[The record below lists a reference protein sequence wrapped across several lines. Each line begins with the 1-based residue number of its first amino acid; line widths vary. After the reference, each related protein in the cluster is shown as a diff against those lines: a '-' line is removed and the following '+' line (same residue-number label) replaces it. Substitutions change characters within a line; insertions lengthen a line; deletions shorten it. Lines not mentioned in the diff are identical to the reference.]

1 MGRDGL
7 GEAGHGGDGLET
19 SVDGGGGGADGL
31 GQFLAA
37 GIGGIE
43 LQIAEDEPAG
53 PIGPPDP
60 IRPTDPT
67 GPTEPTV
74 PAGPTDLI
82 RPTDPAGRTLT
93 AGNIPGTVPQSGPPR
108 QDLLHSPLKRHGYHL
123 ARLPHPD
130 RYPVR
135 GNVLP
140 TKRQDV

>member
-53 PIGPPDP
+53 QPRTDS
-60 IRPTDPT
+60 RPTSP
-67 GPTEPTV
+67 
-74 PAGPTDLI
+74 
-82 RPTDPAGRTLT
+82 
-93 AGNIPGTVPQSGPPR
+93 TVPQSCPPR
-108 QDLLHSPLKRHGYHL
+108 QDLLHSPLKRHGYHFV
-123 ARLPHPD
+123 RLPHPD